1 MLTRDV
7 VSCVL
12 EFVPFEEFLEMRL
25 VSKTWNSA
33 AMNCYWHWNNL
44 LKKKGPKMIGPNSI
58 HKATRTC
65 YIETCKRMGHYANL
79 APRYTKGGYQLCMEW
94 FSEKYLQK
102 GESLLS
108 RMTSLEATLH
118 NIKRCEADLEM
129 EFSQR
134 LQVVK
139 SEKRKQEQKLRKV
152 TKEHERF
159 LKNKK
164 AKKSE

>member
-1 MLTRDV
+1 
-7 VSCVL
+7 
-12 EFVPFEEFLEMRL
+12 
-25 VSKTWNSA
+25 
-33 AMNCYWHWNNL
+33 
-44 LKKKGPKMIGPNSI
+44 
-58 HKATRTC
+58 
-65 YIETCKRMGHYANL
+65 
-79 APRYTKGGYQLCMEW
+79 MEW

-129 EFSQR
+129 DFSQR

>member
-1 MLTRDV
+1 
-7 VSCVL
+7 
-12 EFVPFEEFLEMRL
+12 
-25 VSKTWNSA
+25 
-33 AMNCYWHWNNL
+33 
-44 LKKKGPKMIGPNSI
+44 MIGPNSI
-58 HKATRTC
+58 HKDTRRC
-65 YIETCKRMGHYANL
+65 DRVQTCKDVKHYTNL

-102 GESLLS
+102 SDSLLS
-108 RMTSLEATLH
+108 RKISLEATLH
-118 NIKRCEADLEM
+118 HIKRREADLEM

-139 SEKRKQEQKLRKV
+139 SDRRKQEQKLRKA